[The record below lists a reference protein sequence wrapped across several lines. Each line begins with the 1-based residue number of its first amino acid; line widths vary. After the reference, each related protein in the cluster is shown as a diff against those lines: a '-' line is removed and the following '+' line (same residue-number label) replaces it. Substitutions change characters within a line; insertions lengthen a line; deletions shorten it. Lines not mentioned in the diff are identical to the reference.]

1 MRPAIAFKSTL
12 FAGALLLA
20 AVLIAGCGSGGGSG
34 SSDSTTALPATI
46 GQGAGGA
53 SKCGLGNGKAAS
65 GEPIPVGAIAEMSGG
80 PGVAQGTAA
89 AGAYF
94 DCVNANGGIGGR
106 PIKFLT
112 FDSAYN
118 PQKAAQGAEKLIHDD
133 NVVAF
138 AGGASFLDCLVN
150 GQIYEE
156 EDVYSISGIAGPPE
170 CNGNSHLAA
179 VDNGKTD
186 WIGAA
191 KYAIDNLGAKK
202 LAIVVAKAGTIA
214 EAVIETDTAY
224 AEEHGA
230 EVVKAIKI
238 DPGLTDATSVVLDIA
253 AAKPEAVIV
262 ASLQQDALTVL
273 KAAQAQ
279 GLTESPKWVC
289 LALCYSSNLPELLG
303 SAWDGLAIETPFPL
317 VDSKG
322 ADITLFNQVMAKYA
336 SGEPLD
342 PFSQGG
348 FLAAQIFT
356 NALLGMKG
364 PINRQTVGP
373 VLAGIKDYKTEML
386 CTPWSFGTESVTA
399 VRYIQLSDG
408 GFEEAAGCTPV
419 LGG

>member
-1 MRPAIAFKSTL
+1 MRHTFVTRSIP
-12 FAGALLLA
+12 FAVGLLLVA
-20 AVLIAGCGSGGGSG
+20 GLIAGCGSGNSG
-34 SSDSTTALPATI
+34 DASTTALPSTV

-53 SKCGLGNGKAAS
+53 AKCGLATGKPAKGA
-65 GEPIPVGAIAEMSGG
+65 PIPVGAIAEMSGG

-94 DCVNANGGIGGR
+94 DCVNANGGIHGR
-106 PIKFLT
+106 PIKFIT

-118 PQKAAQGAEKLIHDD
+118 PQKAAQGAEKMIHDD

-150 GQIYEE
+150 GQVYIE

-170 CNGNSHLAA
+170 CNGNPHLAA

-191 KYAIDNLGAKK
+191 KYAIDELHAKK

-214 EAVIETDTAY
+214 DAVIETDTAY
-224 AEEHGA
+224 AEKNGA

-253 AAKPEAVIV
+253 SAQPEAVIV
-262 ASLQQDALTVL
+262 ASLQQDAVTVL

-289 LALCYSSNLPELLG
+289 LALCYSANLPELLG
-303 SAWDGLAIETPFPL
+303 SAWNGLAIETPFPL
-317 VDSKG
+317 ISSTEPDTV
-322 ADITLFNQVMAKYA
+322 LFNQVMAKYA
-336 SGEPLD
+336 ASEPLD

-356 NALLGMKG
+356 KALLGMKG
-364 PINRQTVGP
+364 PITRATVGP
-373 VLAGIKDYKTEML
+373 VLAGIKDEKTEML

-399 VRYIQLSDG
+399 VRYIKLSDG